1 MGASVAGHV
10 IPGLFFLIHG
20 LIWSLFSFWIHLT
33 TPGKPSNVPNKSKSR
48 QTRTSHSLSYGH
60 FKREMELNR
69 KSYIPQPFCRNIP
82 MEPIIKVLLPLVGM
96 LLELFIIEKEG
107 KAQFKPILGSDSM
120 RIHHVTMY
128 CGFFLSGLID
138 LITLFVKVPRN
149 TTKLFLTLAFAIE
162 GLLFWFHRD
171 ENDDSPILSAAHLL
185 LFLPIM
191 ICALFSGLRML
202 STVNLMINA
211 GLSYGIL
218 LQGSW
223 FIQVGVVLHRA
234 NVWDFASYNQVML
247 LVSIFSWHSMSIFCF
262 LFVLFIIMSAAIKSS
277 SVCHRS
283 SRARRHWLPSLLPTV
298 ATNGN
303 SEEGEQLIKIE
314 EKPPLIA
321 ETAT

>member
-1 MGASVAGHV
+1 MGLAGHV
-10 IPGLFFLIHG
+10 IPGLFFFIHG
-20 LIWSLFSFWIHLT
+20 LTWSLFSFWVHLS
-33 TPGKPSNVPNKSKSR
+33 TPGKPSNVPNKGKSR
-48 QTRTSHSLSYGH
+48 QTRISHSLSYGH

-82 MEPIIKVLLPLVGM
+82 MEPIIKVLLSLLGM
-96 LLELFIIEKEG
+96 LIELFILEKDG
-107 KAQFKPILGSDSM
+107 KAEFKPIVGSDSI

-128 CGFFLSGLID
+128 CGFFLSGLVD

-149 TTKLFLTLAFAIE
+149 TTKLFLTLAFVIE
-162 GLLFWFHRD
+162 GLLFWFHQD
-171 ENDDSPILSAAHLL
+171 EDDNSVVLSAAHLL

-191 ICALFSGLRML
+191 TCALFSGLRML
-202 STVNLMINA
+202 STINLLINV
-211 GLSYGIL
+211 GLSYGLL

-223 FIQVGVVLHRA
+223 FIQLGIVVHRT
-234 NVWDFASYNQVML
+234 NVWDFTSYNQVML
-247 LVSIFSWHSMSIFCF
+247 LVSIFSWHLMSIFCF

-283 SRARRHWLPSLLPTV
+283 SRTRRHWLPSLLPIV
-298 ATNGN
+298 ANGN

-314 EKPPLIA
+314 EKPPHIA